1 MSWFSMFMVWFAVV
15 VGAVFASEIP
25 IGFDEKTRAL
35 LGRIGLPSKKVIQE
49 FEPAGMDEAW
59 YHELT
64 DVERTKIGAVLA
76 SLPDQ
81 RQRIFLDHLDRLS
94 SLDGMAVES
103 TALTAPSETNDSDS
117 ITLWS
122 SIIDEALSELLTTKD
137 QRLFSALKSS
147 LEVRFTAE
155 GQEPLPSIFLHGSP
169 AWHLWP
175 RRCLPNSGIE
185 MAPVLER

>member
-25 IGFDEKTRAL
+25 IGFDEKTKAF

-64 DVERTKIGAVLA
+64 DKERTKIGAALA

-81 RQRIFLDHLDRLS
+81 HQRIFLDHLDRLS
-94 SLDGMAVES
+94 SLDGMPVES
-103 TALTAPSETNDSDS
+103 TALKASSVIKASDS

-122 SIIDEALSELLTTKD
+122 SIIDESLSELLTTKEQD
-137 QRLFSALKSS
+137 LFSAVKDD
-147 LEVRFTAE
+147 LEVTVTAE
-155 GQEPLPSIFLHGSP
+155 GQELLPSIFLHGLS

-175 RRCLPNSGIE
+175 SRCLANSGIE
-185 MAPVLER
+185 VAPVLER

>member
-35 LGRIGLPSKKVIQE
+35 LGRIALPSKKVIQE

-64 DVERTKIGAVLA
+64 DKERTKIGADLA
-76 SLPDQ
+76 SLPDLH
-81 RQRIFLDHLDRLS
+81 QRIFLDYLDRWS
-94 SLDGMAVES
+94 SLDGMTVES
-103 TALTAPSETNDSDS
+103 TALTAPSETKDSDS
-117 ITLWS
+117 TTLWP
-122 SIIDEALSELLTTKD
+122 SIIDESLSRFLTTKE
-137 QRLFSALKSS
+137 QRLFSAVKNG
-147 LEVRFTAE
+147 LEVTVTAE
-155 GQEPLPSIFLHGSP
+155 GQEPLPSIFLHGLS

-175 RRCLPNSGIE
+175 RRCLPNFGIE